1 MGKSWVPCFEC
12 KRCLPLAPIMRAQ
25 EHHEPWHF
33 VASHLRSL
41 EKCFFSRTLE
51 ACSASQSTSLSQQ
64 GRGQGRAAQ
73 GKGAFVVISKAR
85 WIIPPEVS
93 KHKSLKEKQE
103 RVKECEREVSLC
115 HSPEW
120 DQAISPP
127 RPLACSS
134 SKHNPQSDLWK
145 FSPQQNIWPLHWR
158 STALTLLKRVPLPRI
173 LSA

>member
-1 MGKSWVPCFEC
+1 
-12 KRCLPLAPIMRAQ
+12 MRAHG
-25 EHHEPWHF
+25 HHEPWHF

-41 EKCFFSRTLE
+41 EKCFFSGTLE
-51 ACSASQSTSLSQQ
+51 ACSTSPSTSLSQQ
-64 GRGQGRAAQ
+64 GRRQGRAGQRRFLLLLLRHA
-73 GKGAFVVISKAR
+73 VLY
-85 WIIPPEVS
+85 PPEVS
-93 KHKSLKEKQE
+93 KHKSLKEKQK
-103 RVKECEREVSLC
+103 RVKECEREVSLY
-115 HSPEW
+115 HIPEW

-145 FSPQQNIWPLHWR
+145 FSPQQNTWPLHWR